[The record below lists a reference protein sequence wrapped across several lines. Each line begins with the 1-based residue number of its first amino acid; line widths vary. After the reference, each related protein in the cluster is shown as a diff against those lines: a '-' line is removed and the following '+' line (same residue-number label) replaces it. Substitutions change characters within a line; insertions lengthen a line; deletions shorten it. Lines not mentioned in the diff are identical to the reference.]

1 MARGIYIY
9 ITLAR
14 AGQKLDGKGNIY
26 IYYISQSRTETR
38 WQGEYI
44 YIYIYITLARAGQK
58 LDGKGNIY
66 IYYISQSRTETR
78 WQGEYIYILH

>member
-1 MARGIYIY
+1 MAREIYIYIYIY

-14 AGQKLDGKGNIY
+14 AGQKLDGKGN
-26 IYYISQSRTETR
+26 
-38 WQGEYI
+38 
-44 YIYIYITLARAGQK
+44 IYIYITLARAGQK